1 MSKQREHFKLSPAAR
16 LPSMNL
22 EKDFLWG
29 LRVAQCSL
37 WYWSDSPW
45 VHAIAPPIEDRFTVF
60 TTAEEEKAS
69 AVSRQ
74 LVLQVNQAELSR
86 DLRWQQ
92 LVYRTKIWELWKD
105 DQDFMIFYNPMQS
118 VLRVL
123 RVAPDFSAGQVDGDF
138 RPGEQGADQ
147 ILPRELEIV
156 LFANWLGSFGDL
168 ILHAAGVK
176 VNGAGYAFVGHSGA
190 GKSTLA
196 ALLAQIPNVTLL
208 GEDQVVVRKQAKDF
222 WIYGTPWHYS
232 SSRCAPEGAPLKALF
247 FLDGK
252 GENTLQS
259 IAPMEGVSRLLQ
271 TAFVPYYQP
280 QFVQLILANLA
291 DLAQQTPLR
300 TFNFDKSSSPQ
311 YILSR
316 ILI

>member
-1 MSKQREHFKLSPAAR
+1 
-16 LPSMNL
+16 MNV

-37 WYWSDSPW
+37 WYRSDSPW
-45 VHAIAPPIEDRFTVF
+45 VHAIAPPIEDRFNEF

-86 DLRWQQ
+86 ELRWQQ

-105 DQDFMIFYNPMQS
+105 AQDFLVFYNPIQP

-123 RVAPDFSAGQVDGDF
+123 RVAPDFSSGQIYGDF
-138 RPGEQGADQ
+138 RPGELGADQ
-147 ILPRELEIV
+147 ILPKELEIV

-316 ILI
+316 LLI

>member
-1 MSKQREHFKLSPAAR
+1 
-16 LPSMNL
+16 MNV

-37 WYWSDSPW
+37 WYRSDSPW
-45 VHAIAPPIEDRFTVF
+45 VHAIAPPIEDRFNEF

-74 LVLQVNQAELSR
+74 LILQVNQTEISR

-105 DQDFMIFYNPMQS
+105 NQDFLIFYNPMQP

-138 RPGEQGADQ
+138 RPGEPGANQ

-156 LFANWLGSFGDL
+156 LFSNWLGSFGGW
-168 ILHAAGVK
+168 ILHAAGVSLG
-176 VNGAGYAFVGHSGA
+176 GAGYAFVGHSGA

-196 ALLAQIPNVTLL
+196 ELLAQNADVTLL
-208 GEDQVVVRKQAKDF
+208 GEDQVVVRRQGKDF
-222 WIYGTPWHYS
+222 WIYGPPWHYF
-232 SSRCAPEGAPLKALF
+232 SSRYSPEGAPLKGLY

-252 GENTLQS
+252 GEGTLKNLT
-259 IAPMEGVSRLLQ
+259 PLEGASRLLQ
-271 TAFVPYYQP
+271 TAFIPYYQP

-291 DLAQQTPLR
+291 DLTQQTSLR

-316 ILI
+316 LLI

>member
-1 MSKQREHFKLSPAAR
+1 
-16 LPSMNL
+16 MNV

-29 LRVAQCSL
+29 LRVAECSL
-37 WYWSDSPW
+37 WYWSDNPW
-45 VHAIAPPIEDRFTVF
+45 VHTIAPPIEDRFTVF

-69 AVSRQ
+69 AVSPQ
-74 LVLQVNQAELSR
+74 LALKVNQAELSR

-105 DQDFMIFYNPMQS
+105 DQDFMIFYNPMQP

-123 RVAPDFSAGQVDGDF
+123 RVAPDFSSGQIYGDF
-138 RPGEQGADQ
+138 RPGELGADQ
-147 ILPRELEIV
+147 ILPKELEIV

>member
-1 MSKQREHFKLSPAAR
+1 
-16 LPSMNL
+16 MNV

-29 LRVAQCSL
+29 LRVAECSL

-45 VHAIAPPIEDRFTVF
+45 VHAIAPPIEDRFNVF
-60 TTAEEEKAS
+60 KTAEEEKAS

-74 LVLQVNQAELSR
+74 LILQVNQAELSR

-105 DQDFMIFYNPMQS
+105 NQDFLIFYNPMQP

-156 LFANWLGSFGDL
+156 LFANWLGSFGEM
-168 ILHAAGVK
+168 ILHAAGISLG
-176 VNGAGYAFVGHSGA
+176 GAGYAFVGHSGA

-196 ALLAQIPNVTLL
+196 ELLAQNADVTLL
-208 GEDQVVVRKQAKDF
+208 GEDQVVVGRQGKDF
-222 WIYGTPWHYS
+222 WIYGTPWHYF
-232 SSRCAPEGAPLKALF
+232 SSRYSPEGAPLKGLY

-252 GENTLQS
+252 GESTLKNLT
-259 IAPMEGVSRLLQ
+259 PLEGASQLLQ
-271 TAFVPYYQP
+271 TAFIPYYQP

-291 DLAQQTPLR
+291 DLTQQTPLR

-316 ILI
+316 LLI

>member
-1 MSKQREHFKLSPAAR
+1 M
-16 LPSMNL
+16 
-22 EKDFLWG
+22 
-29 LRVAQCSL
+29 
-37 WYWSDSPW
+37 
-45 VHAIAPPIEDRFTVF
+45 F

-74 LVLQVNQAELSR
+74 LILQVNQTEISR

-105 DQDFMIFYNPMQS
+105 NQDFLIFYNPMQP

-156 LFANWLGSFGDL
+156 LFANWLGSFGEM
-168 ILHAAGVK
+168 ILHAAGISLG
-176 VNGAGYAFVGHSGA
+176 GAGYAFVGHSGA

-196 ALLAQIPNVTLL
+196 ELLAQNADVTLL
-208 GEDQVVVRKQAKDF
+208 GEDQVVVRRQGKDF
-222 WIYGTPWHYS
+222 WIYGTPWHYF
-232 SSRCAPEGAPLKALF
+232 SSRYSPEGAPLKGLY

-252 GENTLQS
+252 GESTLKNLT
-259 IAPMEGVSRLLQ
+259 PLEGASQLLQ
-271 TAFVPYYQP
+271 TAFIPYYQP

-291 DLAQQTPLR
+291 DLTQQTPLR

-316 ILI
+316 LLI

>member
-1 MSKQREHFKLSPAAR
+1 
-16 LPSMNL
+16 MNL
-22 EKDFLWG
+22 EKGYLWG
-29 LRVAQCSL
+29 LRVAQCTL
-37 WYWSDSPW
+37 WYQSDSPW
-45 VHAIAPPIEDRFTVF
+45 VHAIAPPHEDVFGIF

-86 DLRWQQ
+86 ELRWQQ

-105 DQDFMIFYNPMQS
+105 AQDFLVFYNPIQPI
-118 VLRVL
+118 LRVL
-123 RVAPDFSAGQVDGDF
+123 RVAPDFSSGQVYGDF
-138 RPGEQGADQ
+138 RPGEPGANQ
-147 ILPRELEIV
+147 ILPKELEIV
-156 LFANWLGSFGDL
+156 FFANWLGSFGDL

-176 VNGAGYAFVGHSGA
+176 VNGAGYAFVGHAGM
-190 GKSTLA
+190 GKSTLSA
-196 ALLAQIPNVTLL
+196 ILDEDPAITIL
-208 GEDQVVVRKQAKDF
+208 GEDQVIMRKLGEEY

-247 FLDGK
+247 FIDGK
-252 GENTLQS
+252 GESTLRS

-316 ILI
+316 LLI

>member
-1 MSKQREHFKLSPAAR
+1 
-16 LPSMNL
+16 MNL

-29 LRVAQCSL
+29 LRVAQCTL

-45 VHAIAPPIEDRFTVF
+45 VHAIAPPHEDVFGIF

-74 LVLQVNQAELSR
+74 LILQVNQTEISR

-105 DQDFMIFYNPMQS
+105 NQDFLIFYNPMQP

-156 LFANWLGSFGDL
+156 LFANWLGSFGEM
-168 ILHAAGVK
+168 ILHAAGISLG
-176 VNGAGYAFVGHSGA
+176 GAGYAFVGHSGA

-196 ALLAQIPNVTLL
+196 ELLAQNADVTLL
-208 GEDQVVVRKQAKDF
+208 GEDQVVVRRQGKDF
-222 WIYGTPWHYS
+222 WIYGTPWHYF
-232 SSRCAPEGAPLKALF
+232 SSRYSPEGAPLKGVY

-252 GENTLQS
+252 GEGTLKNLT
-259 IAPMEGVSRLLQ
+259 PLEGASRLLQ
-271 TAFVPYYQP
+271 TAFIPYYQP

-291 DLAQQTPLR
+291 DLTQQTSLR

-316 ILI
+316 LLI

>member
-1 MSKQREHFKLSPAAR
+1 
-16 LPSMNL
+16 MNL